1 MESKIVKNISAITT
15 GPEKKKA
22 SLKTMTLRP
31 YASQKGTMSLFVC
44 GLTAFFTFALTLA
57 LFFITGQKEAKILL
71 FMGVFS
77 AVILSLGIVLYLV
90 FPRVKIIFDP
100 AREMAL
106 IKSGKKEDRA
116 VPFHAIRP
124 FMITEIVRGYAHQ
137 YMLSNPSFGEYTD
150 LFCSTFR
157 SRCEKK
163 AKRILAVTG
172 GTRAEPS
179 GL

>member
-1 MESKIVKNISAITT
+1 M
-15 GPEKKKA
+15 
-22 SLKTMTLRP
+22 
-31 YASQKGTMSLFVC
+31 
-44 GLTAFFTFALTLA
+44 
-57 LFFITGQKEAKILL
+57 FFITGQKKAEMLL

-77 AVILSLGIVLYLV
+77 AVVLSLGIVLYFV
-90 FPRVKIIFDP
+90 FPRVKIVFDP

-124 FMITEIVRGYAHQ
+124 FTITEIARGYARQ
-137 YMLSNPSFGEYTD
+137 YMLSSPSFGEYSD
-150 LFCSTFR
+150 LFCSAFR

-172 GTRAEPS
+172 GNPAGIS
-179 GL
+179 GY